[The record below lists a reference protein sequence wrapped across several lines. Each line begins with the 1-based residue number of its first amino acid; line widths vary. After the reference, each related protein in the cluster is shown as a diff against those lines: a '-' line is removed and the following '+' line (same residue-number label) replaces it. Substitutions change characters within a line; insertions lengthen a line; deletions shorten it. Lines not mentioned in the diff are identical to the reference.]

1 MGTNGRK
8 IGPYS
13 EALKR
18 AIESYEAEIGI
29 KTPELSKRSGIPL
42 STLRKILTMKS
53 VADFEQTQL
62 IATALGI
69 RASQLMARA
78 EDIADRE
85 RLYELDE
92 TDEKELD

>member
-1 MGTNGRK
+1 
-8 IGPYS
+8 
-13 EALKR
+13 
-18 AIESYEAEIGI
+18 
-29 KTPELSKRSGIPL
+29 
-42 STLRKILTMKS
+42 MKS

-92 TDEKELD
+92 TDKKELD